1 MTKQQ
6 AKEEFTATYGST
18 REEWRNDKPG
28 LREAWN
34 DYTDRLCKDGQITQ
48 RQYDRWLNPF
58 KWATREGT
66 SSSKRKRYNVFHRTW
81 WTENPKWPQ
90 GREPGAGERYYI
102 EENVTYLQ
110 ARKLCEEYNSTHEPG
125 FLSDKAEFEEA

>member
-6 AKEEFTATYGST
+6 AKEEFSAAYGST
-18 REEWRNDKPG
+18 KEEWRNDKVA
-28 LREAWN
+28 LCEAWN
-34 DYTDRLCKDGQITQ
+34 NYTDRLCKDGQITLK
-48 RQYDRWLNPF
+48 QYETWLNPF
-58 KWATREGT
+58 KWATDKPRSER
-66 SSSKRKRYNVFHRTW
+66 SKRYNVFHRTW
-81 WTENPKWPQ
+81 WTENPSWPQ
-90 GREPGAGERYYI
+90 GREPGAGERHYI